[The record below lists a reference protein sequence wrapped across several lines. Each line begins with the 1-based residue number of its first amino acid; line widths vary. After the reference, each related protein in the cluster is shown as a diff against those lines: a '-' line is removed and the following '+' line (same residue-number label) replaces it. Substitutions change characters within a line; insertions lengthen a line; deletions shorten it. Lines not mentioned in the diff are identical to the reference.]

1 MVRKYARLLEERD
14 INERTGEIWK
24 ITDVPSTW
32 RTRTQAKIEED
43 GYEVLEDG
51 TVGKAEPKKGKKS

>member
-24 ITDVPSTW
+24 ITDVPNTW
-32 RTRTQAKIEED
+32 RAKTLAKIDED

-51 TVGKAEPKKGKKS
+51 TVGKATPKKGKKS